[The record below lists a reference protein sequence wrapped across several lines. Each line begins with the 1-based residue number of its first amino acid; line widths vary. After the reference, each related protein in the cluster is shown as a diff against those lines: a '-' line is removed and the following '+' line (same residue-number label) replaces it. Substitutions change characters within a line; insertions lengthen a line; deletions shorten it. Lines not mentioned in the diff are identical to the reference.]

1 MASGEFPAR
10 LSFRVRSWRA
20 PVFGDDVRNMRQG
33 RPDKLLSGRLVYACR
48 VDILVNVLVLVKMTS
63 RQLCRFLRRDLL
75 DVLAPVFRAS
85 VHCEAGDQLFVM
97 NLDPTRRSLLDENV
111 DAGNPDIPLVEKDD
125 ISLSDRVGRE
135 NDRAIVLRGGVDD
148 LRVSDHY
155 GLERPIGG
163 KNRYKIGPQDNSFC
177 RFLRACGCRGHKNR
191 RDEHPCEL
199 WAKLSDHVPTAPS
212 DSTFSGHWAVLES
225 FSQ

>member
-1 MASGEFPAR
+1 MG
-10 LSFRVRSWRA
+10 
-20 PVFGDDVRNMRQG
+20 QG
-33 RPDKLLSGRLVYACR
+33 RADELLSGRLICGCR
-48 VDILVNVLVLVKMTS
+48 VNILVDALVLVKMSS
-63 RQLCRFLRRDLL
+63 RQLCRFLRRDLV

-85 VHCEAGDQLFVM
+85 VHCEAGNQLFVM

-111 DAGNPDIPLVEKDD
+111 ETGDPDIPLVEKDD

-148 LRVSDHY
+148 LRVPNHY
-155 GLERPIGG
+155 GLERPIRR
-163 KNRYKIGPQDNSFC
+163 KRRYKIGPQGNSFC
-177 RFLRACGCRGHKNR
+177 RFLRACGCRGHKNH

-199 WAKLSDHVPTAPS
+199 WAKLSEHVPTAPS
-212 DSTFSGHWAVLES
+212 DTTFRHWAVLGP